1 MDIAASTPSLLALA
15 SNAALTSLTSIA
27 DSAVR
32 EKLRHVDD
40 EKADEQLECL
50 VQACNARERQ
60 VLTCVVGT
68 LAKVQVSVKNGAETE
83 LQKAK
88 DMPWQTRPLKRVAED
103 PFCIVTRSVAPAMSM
118 RELAG
123 VAVMAAGASTRR
135 TSTSADQLMHGGGA
149 RAIVAASRL
158 VAWGGQLRPSSRWS
172 GSMGARPARAAAAAE
187 AEPRREGCP

>member
-1 MDIAASTPSLLALA
+1 MTSGVLFQPDAIEAIQNYENKDVNSCDVCGGKATVMTIEFRRFKLKEHGKDHLNLDIAASTPSFLASA
-15 SNAALTSLTSIA
+15 SNAALASLTSIA

-60 VLTCVVGT
+60 VLTSVVGA

-88 DMPWQTRPLKRVAED
+88 DMPWQTGPLKRVAED
-103 PFCIVTRSVAPAMSM
+103 P
-118 RELAG
+118 
-123 VAVMAAGASTRR
+123 
-135 TSTSADQLMHGGGA
+135 SAL
-149 RAIVAASRL
+149 
-158 VAWGGQLRPSSRWS
+158 
-172 GSMGARPARAAAAAE
+172 
-187 AEPRREGCP
+187 